1 MFNLNYRLMLSL
13 IPAATMFIALACGSS
28 EAEPAPPT
36 PDPAPQPTTQPSA
49 PPASRPAA
57 PSSSQTGLKQYPS
70 PPPMTIDTSKSYA
83 ATFELEKGGEF
94 VVELFADKVPITV
107 NNFVFLARDGFYDGV
122 TFHRVI
128 ADFMAQTGDTT
139 GTGRGGPGYRFD
151 NEFHPDLRHT
161 GPGLLSMAN
170 SGMRNG
176 NGTNGSQFFIT
187 FRDTGFLDGLN
198 PDGSPKDCEARGT
211 SCHSIFGNIVEGMDV
226 VNGITIRDPST
237 SPFLG
242 DVIKTIT
249 IEEN

>member
-1 MFNLNYRLMLSL
+1 
-13 IPAATMFIALACGSS
+13 
-28 EAEPAPPT
+28 
-36 PDPAPQPTTQPSA
+36 
-49 PPASRPAA
+49 
-57 PSSSQTGLKQYPS
+57 
-70 PPPMTIDTSKSYA
+70 MTIDPGKSYRA
-83 ATFELEKGGEF
+83 FFELEKGGEF

-128 ADFMAQTGDTT
+128 DGFMAQTGDPT

-187 FRDTGFLDGLN
+187 FTATPALDGLN
-198 PDGSPKDCEARGT
+198 PDGSPKDCEAPRT
-211 SCHSIFGNIVEGMDV
+211 SCHSVFGNVIDGMDV
-226 VNGITIRDPST
+226 VNDITIRDPSAAT
-237 SPFLG
+237 SLG

-249 IEEN
+249 IVEN